1 MAASRPV
8 RIGCAGWATPS
19 AYRALFGGGPGMLAR
34 YATRFDCVEINSSF
48 YRPHRRTTYERWAAS
63 VPRRFRF
70 SVKIPREISHE
81 QRLRGSARTLERFL
95 AESSGLGG
103 RLGCLLLQLPP
114 SLVLDPR
121 SAAAFFAMLRRRFD
135 GPVACEPRHAS
146 WFDARA
152 HALLSRHRIARV
164 AADPAR
170 HPGAGTPA
178 GDPALAYWRWH
189 GSPRM
194 YFSAYGREALEQL
207 AAAVR
212 VHRASQ
218 RWVVFDNTAHG
229 HAAADA
235 ACLQELQ
242 PAARGK
248 RRASPRADTGRA
260 MVRACNP
267 STS

>member
-121 SAAAFFAMLRRRFD
+121 SAAAFFAMLRR
-135 GPVACEPRHAS
+135 
-146 WFDARA
+146 
-152 HALLSRHRIARV
+152 
-164 AADPAR
+164 
-170 HPGAGTPA
+170 
-178 GDPALAYWRWH
+178 
-189 GSPRM
+189 
-194 YFSAYGREALEQL
+194 
-207 AAAVR
+207 
-212 VHRASQ
+212 
-218 RWVVFDNTAHG
+218 VVFDNTAHG